1 MAKADGSVIINTLID
16 TKGFNKFA
24 ADAKGQFKTLAAAA
38 SKLAGTIGVA
48 FSVGAIVQFG
58 KEGSE
63 AARLYSDA
71 LVGLQSILEGQ
82 GRSFSEAKQF
92 IEEYTKDGL
101 IPATNAITAYKNLAM
116 RGYDDSQIKQ
126 VMVALKDAS
135 AYGRQASY
143 SMGQAVESATEG
155 LKNENSI
162 LVDNAGVTK
171 NVAKMWDEYAKSIG
185 TTANNL
191 TQQQKIQAEVTGIL
205 EESKYQTGD
214 AAKVAGTLSGQ
225 LQQLSFNFNN
235 LKIAVGNIIN
245 PIVQSLLPAL
255 NAAITKVTQFANTVA
270 AAVNAFFGTKMGEFS
285 NSLESVSDGYNSG
298 ADGAKEFAKETEKAG
313 KAAKKALAGFDEI
326 TRLSGNAETESS
338 AITNALSSIGTTK
351 VNNASIAVTA
361 DTSGLDTLRK
371 KMEKTIKLITK
382 KFQPSINSFV
392 KAFESIS
399 PAAQNS
405 SKRIE
410 TALSDLL
417 DTSLVPFGNYFL
429 NTFVPDITNTFS
441 KTFAPIMADVL
452 PAAMNVFAT
461 DFENTTLVVSECT
474 NWLKLGFNSVKTVFT
489 DMCTTI
495 SEKWNQYGKSL
506 IQKFTEFR
514 EGLWDIWWNVYE
526 KIIKP
531 VIDYCGEKLGELW
544 SIHLKPLWDK
554 VVDFILSTSE
564 NILIFWNDVLKP
576 IVVWLSDTL
585 APVIKTV
592 ISGIIDKVSNFV
604 AFISNMVGNILDY
617 ISGITQFLTG
627 VFTGDWNR
635 AWEGAKKS
643 LNAIWSGVK
652 DILIFPFNFLKS
664 TIETIANSNLVN
676 TIVEKIKTS
685 WNSLTSFLQAPFKS
699 IGTAIE
705 NSAVGDKVK
714 ELVSKIMEVWNGLK
728 DKLADPFNSIKT
740 AVSNLDISA
749 KVQEIK
755 EKVIQK
761 WQELTGK
768 LSVPFENLKTAVS
781 NLNIGAKIQE
791 LKQQVIQKWDEL
803 KGKLSEPFEKL
814 KTTIGGLD
822 IGGKIQG
829 IKETIRQKWE
839 GLQSILSSPF
849 DAIVT
854 KISGIA
860 GNIKTAWKSGINSV
874 ITILN
879 KFIRWLNDTLSF
891 TIPPITV
898 LGKTIFSGKDITL
911 ANIPQIPYLAKGAVI
926 PPNAPFMAMLG
937 DQRHG
942 TNIEAPLSTI
952 QEAVASVMNEN
963 VTAMMAGFEALLEEN
978 RLLRQV
984 VEGIE
989 VGDATIGEAVNRY
1002 NRKMAVMRG
1011 G

>member
-1 MAKADGSVIINTLID
+1 M
-16 TKGFNKFA
+16 
-24 ADAKGQFKTLAAAA
+24 
-38 SKLAGTIGVA
+38 
-48 FSVGAIVQFG
+48 
-58 KEGSE
+58 
-63 AARLYSDA
+63 
-71 LVGLQSILEGQ
+71 
-82 GRSFSEAKQF
+82 
-92 IEEYTKDGL
+92 
-101 IPATNAITAYKNLAM
+101 
-116 RGYDDSQIKQ
+116 
-126 VMVALKDAS
+126 
-135 AYGRQASY
+135 
-143 SMGQAVESATEG
+143 
-155 LKNENSI
+155 
-162 LVDNAGVTK
+162 
-171 NVAKMWDEYAKSIG
+171 
-185 TTANNL
+185 
-191 TQQQKIQAEVTGIL
+191 
-205 EESKYQTGD
+205 
-214 AAKVAGTLSGQ
+214 
-225 LQQLSFNFNN
+225 
-235 LKIAVGNIIN
+235 
-245 PIVQSLLPAL
+245 
-255 NAAITKVTQFANTVA
+255 
-270 AAVNAFFGTKMGEFS
+270 
-285 NSLESVSDGYNSG
+285 
-298 ADGAKEFAKETEKAG
+298 
-313 KAAKKALAGFDEI
+313 
-326 TRLSGNAETESS
+326 
-338 AITNALSSIGTTK
+338 
-351 VNNASIAVTA
+351 
-361 DTSGLDTLRK
+361 
-371 KMEKTIKLITK
+371 
-382 KFQPSINSFV
+382 
-392 KAFESIS
+392 
-399 PAAQNS
+399 
-405 SKRIE
+405 
-410 TALSDLL
+410 
-417 DTSLVPFGNYFL
+417 
-429 NTFVPDITNTFS
+429 
-441 KTFAPIMADVL
+441 
-452 PAAMNVFAT
+452 
-461 DFENTTLVVSECT
+461 
-474 NWLKLGFNSVKTVFT
+474 
-489 DMCTTI
+489 
-495 SEKWNQYGKSL
+495 
-506 IQKFTEFR
+506 
-514 EGLWDIWWNVYE
+514 
-526 KIIKP
+526 
-531 VIDYCGEKLGELW
+531 
-544 SIHLKPLWDK
+544 
-554 VVDFILSTSE
+554 
-564 NILIFWNDVLKP
+564 
-576 IVVWLSDTL
+576 
-585 APVIKTV
+585 
-592 ISGIIDKVSNFV
+592 
-604 AFISNMVGNILDY
+604 
-617 ISGITQFLTG
+617 
-627 VFTGDWNR
+627 
-635 AWEGAKKS
+635 
-643 LNAIWSGVK
+643 
-652 DILIFPFNFLKS
+652 
-664 TIETIANSNLVN
+664 
-676 TIVEKIKTS
+676 
-685 WNSLTSFLQAPFKS
+685 QAPFKS

-740 AVSNLDISA
+740 AVGNLDISA

-768 LSVPFENLKTAVS
+768 LSGPFENLKTAVS

-879 KFIRWLNDTLSF
+879 KFINWLNDTLSF